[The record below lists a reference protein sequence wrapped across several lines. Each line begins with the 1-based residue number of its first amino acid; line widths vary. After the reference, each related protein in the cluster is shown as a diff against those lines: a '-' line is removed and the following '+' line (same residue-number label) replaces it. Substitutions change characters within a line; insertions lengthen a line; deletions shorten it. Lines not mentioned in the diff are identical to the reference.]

1 MYFSKME
8 DDKMAKQAKAKTAVK
23 EVVGTS
29 KRAGYKRESNKR
41 INQTVEKIMRRAR
54 AVLRDDA
61 SRFGK
66 PKA

>member
-29 KRAGYKRESNKR
+29 KRAGYKRGSNKR

-54 AVLRDDA
+54 AVQIGRA
-61 SRFGK
+61 HV
-66 PKA
+66 

>member
-1 MYFSKME
+1 MS
-8 DDKMAKQAKAKTAVK
+8 KAKKVVK

-29 KRAGYKRESNKR
+29 KRAGYKRGSNKR
-41 INQTVEKIMRRAR
+41 INQTVEKIMARSR
-54 AVLRDDA
+54 AVLRDST

>member
-29 KRAGYKRESNKR
+29 KRAGYKRGSNKR

-54 AVLRDDA
+54 VVLRDDA